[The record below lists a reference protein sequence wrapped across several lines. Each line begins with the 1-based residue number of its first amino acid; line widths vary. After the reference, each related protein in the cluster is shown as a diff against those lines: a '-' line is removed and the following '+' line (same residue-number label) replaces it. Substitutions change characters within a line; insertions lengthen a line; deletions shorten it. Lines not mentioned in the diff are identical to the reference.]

1 MDPNNLFNNKNQSF
15 YFSYGKSP
23 KDQKQD
29 SSYSF
34 DLNISSKNSDI
45 KVTNNINEDS
55 NNNIYQA
62 RVHGINDAKVDYF
75 SLTDIINPND
85 IDNLKSNYIII

>member
-1 MDPNNLFNNKNQSF
+1 MKIKLK
-15 YFSYGKSP
+15 KII
-23 KDQKQD
+23 QKRIISQ
-29 SSYSF
+29 
-34 DLNISSKNSDI
+34 NIYITVCIIFRFTNS
-45 KVTNNINEDS
+45 
-55 NNNIYQA
+55 NNIYQA